1 MAEPSLLYPL
11 VVVSIVAGLSLAG
24 CAVLA
29 LRHRTERRRISAAL
43 SALGGSDADPVRA
56 SRRAAQEA
64 LRLDSAL
71 NELRAIIETAPVGIV
86 SLDHLG
92 RIATINPAAERILD
106 CAGRPAAGRLLI
118 ELARSPEL
126 DALVAAARETGRRAD
141 AELAFQSAAGGRTVR
156 CALVP
161 ITSGNAASLL
171 VMEDLT
177 ELRRLEAMRTDFV
190 ANVSHE
196 LRTPITTIRGYAETL
211 TDGFELEPAAE
222 RFIDII
228 HRSSIRLGA
237 IIDDL
242 LLLSSL
248 EDHDALRRTGTA
260 RFTLRAAAADAI
272 EHHAVAARAKLI
284 TVEPQLEADAAIA
297 GDLGLVSHAVG
308 NLLSNA
314 IKYSPERTTVRV
326 RVRRDGEEAVVEVSD
341 QGPGIPE
348 QHRERLFERFYRV
361 DKARSRDS
369 GGTGLG
375 LSIVKH
381 VALVHRGHAEVDSTV
396 GAGSTFRLRFPVA
409 ESPGQGPERTP

>member
-1 MAEPSLLYPL
+1 MTEPTLLYPL
-11 VVVSIVAGLSLAG
+11 VVVSIVAGLALAG

-29 LRHRTERRRISAAL
+29 LRHRIDRRRISAAL
-43 SALGGSDADPVRA
+43 AALGGADADPVRA

-86 SLDHLG
+86 SLDQLG

-106 CAGRPAAGRLLI
+106 CGGRQATGRLLI

-126 DALVAAARETGRRAD
+126 DALVETAREAGRRAD
-141 AELAFQSAAGGRTVR
+141 AELTFQSASGSRTAR

-161 ITSGNAASLL
+161 ITSGSAASLL

-211 TDGFELEPAAE
+211 SDGFELEPAAE
-222 RFIDII
+222 RFIDVI

-248 EDHDALRRTGTA
+248 EDHDALQRTGTA
-260 RFTLRAAAADAI
+260 RFALRAAAADAV

-284 TVEPQLEADAAIA
+284 DVESHLESDAAIV

-314 IKYSPERTTVRV
+314 IKYSPERTTITV
-326 RVRRDGEEAVVEVSD
+326 RVRREGDEAVVEVAD

-348 QHRERLFERFYRV
+348 QHRERLFERFYRA

-381 VALVHRGHAEVDSTV
+381 VALVHRGHAEVESTV
-396 GAGSTFRLRFPVA
+396 GAGSTFRLRFPA
-409 ESPGQGPERTP
+409 AAAAATPA